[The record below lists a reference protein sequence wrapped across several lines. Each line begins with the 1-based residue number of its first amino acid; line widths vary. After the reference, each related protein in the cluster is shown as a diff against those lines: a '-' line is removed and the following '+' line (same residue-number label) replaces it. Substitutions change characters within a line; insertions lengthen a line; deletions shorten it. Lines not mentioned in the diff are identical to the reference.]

1 MRGGAGVTFVNVS
14 GVAFYLRCCHRSVEP
29 GGSFSV
35 PWESVRRDRALRA
48 AMGCGRLA
56 WAAGPGEAEVPG
68 SPEVP
73 DFAAAERRRSEEE
86 AAARRSAEEREARL
100 RAEHDRAVSAN
111 MANMGRFDVPEPV
124 RREVRARAV
133 EETRPV
139 TDADILAPGSR
150 PGSLEALRRHNLA
163 SRRGSS
169 GKGGSRGRA

>member
-14 GVAFYLRCCHRSVEP
+14 GTAFYLRCCHRSVEP

-35 PWESVRRDRALRA
+35 PWESARRDRALRA

-56 WAAGPGEAEVPG
+56 WTSGPGEAEVPG
-68 SPEVP
+68 SPKVP
-73 DFAAAERRRSEEE
+73 DFAAAERRRAEEE
-86 AAARRSAEEREARL
+86 ASARRSAEEREAAL
-100 RAEHDRAVSAN
+100 RAEHDRAVSEN
-111 MANMGRFDVPEPV
+111 MANMGRFDVPEPIM
-124 RREVRARAV
+124 REVRARAV
-133 EETRPV
+133 EEARPV

-169 GKGGSRGRA
+169 GRGGSRGRA

>member
-1 MRGGAGVTFVNVS
+1 
-14 GVAFYLRCCHRSVEP
+14 
-29 GGSFSV
+29 
-35 PWESVRRDRALRA
+35 
-48 AMGCGRLA
+48 
-56 WAAGPGEAEVPG
+56 
-68 SPEVP
+68 
-73 DFAAAERRRSEEE
+73 
-86 AAARRSAEEREARL
+86 
-100 RAEHDRAVSAN
+100 

-133 EETRPV
+133 EEARPV

>member
-1 MRGGAGVTFVNVS
+1 MTFVNVS
-14 GVAFYLRCCHRSVEP
+14 GTAFYLRCCHRSVEP

-56 WAAGPGEAEVPG
+56 WAAGPGEADVPG
-68 SPEVP
+68 SPKVP
-73 DFAAAERRRSEEE
+73 DFAAAERRRSEEA
-86 AAARRSAEEREARL
+86 AAARRSAAEREAGL
-100 RAEHDRAVSAN
+100 RAAHDRGVSEN

-133 EETRPV
+133 EEARPV

-169 GKGGSRGRA
+169 GKGGSRGRS